1 MTATATVYTFDAA
14 TGARDLDQGDW
25 LLGCKT
31 VGALLGVAVWVATVT
46 VGFATASWLMAILTW
61 IIALIAALLLV
72 AKVDAGWQADKV
84 EVVGYVAGKAINKF
98 KGLFG
103 RR

>member
-1 MTATATVYTFDAA
+1 MTSTVYPFDAA
-14 TGARDLDQGDW
+14 TGARDLDHDEW
-25 LLGCKT
+25 YLGCKT
-31 VGALLGVAVWVATVT
+31 VGTLLGVAVWVATVT

-61 IIALIAALLLV
+61 IITVIAAMLFV

-84 EVVGYVAGKAINKF
+84 EAVGYVAGKAINKF

>member
-25 LLGCKT
+25 YLGCKT
-31 VGALLGVAVWVATVT
+31 VGTLFGVAVWVATVT
-46 VGFATASWLMAILTW
+46 VGFATASWLMAVLTW

-103 RR
+103 R

>member
-1 MTATATVYTFDAA
+1 MSSTTYTFDAA
-14 TGARDLDQGDW
+14 TGARDLDHEDW

-31 VGALLGVAVWVATVT
+31 VGTLFGVAVWVATAT

-61 IIALIAALLLV
+61 IIALIAALLFV
-72 AKVDAGWQADKV
+72 AKVDAGLQADKV
-84 EVVGYVAGKAINKF
+84 EALGRATGLAINKVR
-98 KGLFG
+98 GLFG

>member
-1 MTATATVYTFDAA
+1 MTATTHTFDAA

-25 LLGCKT
+25 YLGCKT
-31 VGALLGVAVWVATVT
+31 VGTLLGVAVWVATVT

-84 EVVGYVAGKAINKF
+84 EALGRATGTALNKVR
-98 KGLFG
+98 GLFG

>member
-1 MTATATVYTFDAA
+1 MTATVYTFDAA
-14 TGARDLDQGDW
+14 TGARDLNHNEW

-31 VGALLGVAVWVATVT
+31 VGTLFGVAVWVATAT

-61 IIALIAALLLV
+61 IIALIAALLFV

-84 EVVGYVAGKAINKF
+84 EALGHATGKAINKF

-103 RR
+103 R